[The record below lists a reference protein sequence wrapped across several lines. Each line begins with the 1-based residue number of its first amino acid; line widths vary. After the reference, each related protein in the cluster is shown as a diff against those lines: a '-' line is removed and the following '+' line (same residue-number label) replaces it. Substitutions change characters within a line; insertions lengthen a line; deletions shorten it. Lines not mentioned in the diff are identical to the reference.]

1 MFLQENCT
9 NFNDYFVVGDWK
21 ETLGRLSKDKLRI
34 KGQTKLPRYS
44 MVYLGCVYHGIAL
57 ERENGKWFWLHV
69 GDYLLKWVDSQ
80 LAKEEVAEN

>member
-1 MFLQENCT
+1 
-9 NFNDYFVVGDWK
+9 
-21 ETLGRLSKDKLRI
+21 
-34 KGQTKLPRYS
+34 